1 MPDPKSLLETIEN
14 QLMTDEQRQAYH
26 DKLKA
31 ESYMRWLAF
40 YYLGRR
46 EQSKKELRDK
56 LLAKGCDAAA
66 IEALLSEF
74 EVEGYQSD
82 ERMTSALIKEGIG
95 KQHGTQRILQTLKK
109 HGLTT
114 VRSVSAINTWIEMHN
129 DFFEDLLLNDIES
142 DKADD
147 DADEVYEVDWLAQA
161 VAARVRKYGD
171 AIPTEPKEKAR
182 QLRFLQYRG
191 FAADVCFDA
200 LKYDLTTLANR

>member
-1 MPDPKSLLETIEN
+1 MPNPKSLLETIEN

-74 EVEGYQSD
+74 EAE
-82 ERMTSALIKEGIG
+82 L
-95 KQHGTQRILQTLKK
+95 
-109 HGLTT
+109 
-114 VRSVSAINTWIEMHN
+114 
-129 DFFEDLLLNDIES
+129 F
-142 DKADD
+142 
-147 DADEVYEVDWLAQA
+147 
-161 VAARVRKYGD
+161 
-171 AIPTEPKEKAR
+171 
-182 QLRFLQYRG
+182 
-191 FAADVCFDA
+191 
-200 LKYDLTTLANR
+200 